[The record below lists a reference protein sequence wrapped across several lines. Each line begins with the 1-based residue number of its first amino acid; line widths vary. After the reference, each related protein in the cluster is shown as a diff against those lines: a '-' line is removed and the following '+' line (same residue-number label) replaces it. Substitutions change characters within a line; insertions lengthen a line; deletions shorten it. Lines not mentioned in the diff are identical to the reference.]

1 MTKFEK
7 QTSLAAFL
15 STIWSVVFV
24 GHSRFTIDLTIEQN
38 KNRQK
43 SPATLA
49 WMYTGYSV
57 VSKSNVLWQLA
68 TVETC
73 TSASPLHWSE
83 SRTLCDQHGIP
94 NFRFIVGSHLW
105 CLKETGQHWLSAI
118 ECILL
123 HHWQEHL
130 ITEDP
135 TRNYISNWS
144 TFWK

>member
-38 KNRQK
+38 KNIQK

-73 TSASPLHWSE
+73 TSASPLH
-83 SRTLCDQHGIP
+83 
-94 NFRFIVGSHLW
+94 
-105 CLKETGQHWLSAI
+105 
-118 ECILL
+118 
-123 HHWQEHL
+123 
-130 ITEDP
+130 
-135 TRNYISNWS
+135 
-144 TFWK
+144 